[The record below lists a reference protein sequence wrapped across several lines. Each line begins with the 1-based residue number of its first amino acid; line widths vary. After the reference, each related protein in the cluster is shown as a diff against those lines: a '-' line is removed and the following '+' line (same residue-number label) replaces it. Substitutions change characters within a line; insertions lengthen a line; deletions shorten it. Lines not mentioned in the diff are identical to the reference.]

1 MAKAQ
6 TFIPVRIARAKKPPT
21 FIPVRI
27 APAMC
32 QNSNESAGAPRPRIW
47 GKPRRSPVEATA
59 EAQADAKADAMAE
72 ANAEAKAE
80 EKEDEEE
87 GRRKDGGGRKE
98 DGRCSKSRTINTVE
112 ELSQHRIPNDRGF
125 AFIACIHRMHSFNVL
140 YFSPTA
146 FTLGVLIS

>member
-1 MAKAQ
+1 MMAKAQ

-32 QNSNESAGAPRPRIW
+32 QNSNESAAAPRPRIR

-87 GRRKDGGGRKE
+87 GGRTVAAVKAEPSTRLRKKLIEREIEGPRGAAAPPRKN
-98 DGRCSKSRTINTVE
+98 I
-112 ELSQHRIPNDRGF
+112 
-125 AFIACIHRMHSFNVL
+125 VL
-140 YFSPTA
+140 ASP
-146 FTLGVLIS
+146 